1 MPCPHWTE
9 PGLPFGLNPNPPHPL
24 PTSPTSV
31 ERTVA
36 AKSLPIENEAQEIW
50 SLFLNWRLLAIIS
63 GVVLAWLL
71 ATQFYI
77 QPSGYVIAFA
87 VAGAYWRIGLSR
99 DDRGDAAR
107 RRPLSR
113 RCHRR
118 HSGHHPRGLARLTF

>member
-50 SLFLNWRLLAIIS
+50 SLFLFNWRLLAIIS

-87 VAGAYWRIGLSR
+87 VAGAYWRIGLYNRSR
-99 DDRGDAAR
+99 PSDGTQGYPIVSSPSPSSFWRW
-107 RRPLSR
+107 
-113 RCHRR
+113 
-118 HSGHHPRGLARLTF
+118 